1 VATDRTDPGAI
12 SIRTIGERLVEC
24 CHDPALFSAELKKLK
39 PREVLEAQVFL
50 WSFLLRLAQEKGM
63 NLSRDEITA
72 RMVPTS
78 TYQYNVGCN
87 ERLDYCRANICIY
100 TNPVC
105 ASNKLRGQMEA
116 IRHLL
121 SQLLG

>member
-1 VATDRTDPGAI
+1 MVTDSMDPGSAN
-12 SIRTIGERLVEC
+12 IRSIGERLVEC

-50 WSFLLRLAQEKGM
+50 WAFLQRLIQEKGVTIT
-63 NLSRDEITA
+63 RDEITA
-72 RMVPTS
+72 RMMPTS

-87 ERLDYCRANICIY
+87 ERLDYCRANICVY

-105 ASNKLRGQMEA
+105 ASNKLRGTMEA
-116 IRHLL
+116 IRHLI